1 MAGQMRFGFA
11 SALVLAVTI
20 GSALAQTATP
30 APTQPPL
37 AQTPKKEG
45 KGPNAGWLAGHPV
58 DASPKGPAYENVR
71 KALDA
76 LTPEQR
82 KKFQEN
88 FWRWAN
94 LSPEEKKALRDRED
108 LRKKAI
114 EQETEAALQQAGLT
128 SLEGE
133 RREQF
138 IKRYSEGRRA
148 IEEQLRKEMAEK
160 RKPMVH
166 DLIGRLSNEFS
177 SDPAAA
183 TSSSSQ
189 TIQTTAPATPLAKP

>member
-1 MAGQMRFGFA
+1 MAGEVRLGFGLA
-11 SALVLAVTI
+11 VALVLATTV
-20 GSALAQTATP
+20 GSMWAQTPTP
-30 APTQPPL
+30 DP

-45 KGPNAGWLAGHPV
+45 KGPGGAGWLAGHPG

-108 LRKKAI
+108 IRKKAI

-138 IKRYSEGRRA
+138 IKRYGEGRRA

-160 RKPMVH
+160 RKPLVH
-166 DLIGRLSNEFS
+166 DLISRLSTEFAN
-177 SDPAAA
+177 DPAAA
-183 TSSSSQ
+183 SSSQ
-189 TIQTTAPATPLAKP
+189 TIQTTAPATPIAKP

>member
-1 MAGQMRFGFA
+1 M
-11 SALVLAVTI
+11 
-20 GSALAQTATP
+20 
-30 APTQPPL
+30 
-37 AQTPKKEG
+37 
-45 KGPNAGWLAGHPV
+45 AGHPG

-114 EQETEAALQQAGLT
+114 EQETEAAIQQTGLT
-128 SLEGE
+128 LEGE

-138 IKRYSEGRRA
+138 IKRYGEGRRA

-166 DLIGRLSNEFS
+166 DLVSRLRDEFANE
-177 SDPAAA
+177 PV
-183 TSSSSQ
+183 SSSSSSTQ
-189 TIQTTAPATPLAKP
+189 TIQTTAPATPTAKP